1 MLLRDDDKKEIISL
15 AKKILK
21 QPCKLWAYGSRVN
34 GEAHDTSDLDMVL
47 ISKDGSK
54 IDIGNFIAFKEAL
67 QNSNIPILTQVLD
80 WHRIPDSFHKNI
92 LDNYEEMTIIC
103 YRFDEIKDKKIK

>member
-1 MLLRDDDKKEIISL
+1 MLIREQDKQEIITL
-15 AKKILK
+15 ALK
-21 QPCKLWAYGSRVN
+21 TLKHPCKIWAYGSRVS

-54 IDIGNFIAFKEAL
+54 IDKSDFIDFTQAL

-80 WHRIPDSFHKNI
+80 WQRIPESFHQNI
-92 LDNYEEMTIIC
+92 LNNHEEMLRVC
-103 YRFDEIKDKKIK
+103 YE